1 MFGKKK
7 NVVKTYKGRQ
17 EVAQKAYLKDA
28 EKMAKKG
35 YFRVDDRWEPGR
47 WSTGQ
52 FILALLLC
60 VVLIG
65 ILIFIYMLLV
75 KPRGGTLTVTYEYRS
90 AKELASSAEKSCPRC
105 AETIKA
111 AAEVCRYCGHE
122 IAK

>member
-7 NVVKTYKGRQ
+7 NVVKTYNGRQ
-17 EVAQKAYLKDA
+17 QVAQKAYLKDA
-28 EKMAKKG
+28 ERMAKKG
-35 YFRVDDRWEPGR
+35 YFPIDDRWEPGR

-60 VVLIG
+60 IIIIG

-75 KPRGGTLTVTYEYRS
+75 KPTGTLTVTYEYRN
-90 AKELASSAEKSCPRC
+90 AGELASSAEMACPRC

-111 AAEVCRYCGHE
+111 AAKVCRYCGNE
-122 IAK
+122 FAS